1 MEISDVQILDK
12 SSIFKYLDQL
22 INIEKET
29 SKLLGIAYGNPWNEE
44 NFIMDRRGKFSFSV
58 FLSIKE
64 KVLGYVIISQ
74 WLNNIHSHR
83 LGILPNINSNEKI
96 EITKLLYGRIKTF
109 SLEKKIN
116 VLTAIVPETN
126 LSTIRFYS
134 REGWLV
140 MNNNQLG
147 NFIKNR
153 EMNAH
158 IEEDNILVD
167 DIITEGDPFRSK
179 VLFYKYKNS

>member
-58 FLSIKE
+58 FLSVKE

-83 LGILPNINSNEKI
+83 LGLLPNINSKEKI
-96 EITKLLYGRIKTF
+96 EITKLLYGRIKIF
-109 SLEKKIN
+109 S
-116 VLTAIVPETN
+116 
-126 LSTIRFYS
+126 
-134 REGWLV
+134 
-140 MNNNQLG
+140 
-147 NFIKNR
+147 
-153 EMNAH
+153 
-158 IEEDNILVD
+158 
-167 DIITEGDPFRSK
+167 
-179 VLFYKYKNS
+179 